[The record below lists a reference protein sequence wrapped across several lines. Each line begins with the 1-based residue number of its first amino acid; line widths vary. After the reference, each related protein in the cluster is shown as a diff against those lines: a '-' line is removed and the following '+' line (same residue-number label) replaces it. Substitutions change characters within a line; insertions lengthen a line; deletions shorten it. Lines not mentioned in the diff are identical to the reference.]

1 MISPF
6 MVMEKKSLPQVLA
19 IVTLLVF
26 SSVLASQNVIA
37 HEERLYTIG
46 NKDYWIT
53 VGSINEPIFVDDK
66 SGAEAFI
73 ALADPADPLNSNSN
87 GTTNVEGL
95 EQTIKFEIS
104 AGDKKKELQV
114 EPAWQ
119 DPGHYEA
126 TFFPTI
132 ETTYNYTL
140 FGTINN
146 VSVSF
151 DFHCVPGG
159 VEGEELQD
167 NSTKQ
172 ILEGVTLKAQRGGFG
187 CPSSRAD
194 AGFPEPYVSN
204 NELVN
209 MINELRGNST
219 SK

>member
-1 MISPF
+1 
-6 MVMEKKSLPQVLA
+6 MEKKSLPQVLA
-19 IVTLLVF
+19 IATLLIF

-46 NKDYWIT
+46 DKDYWIT

-114 EPAWQ
+114 ESAWQ

-126 TFFPTI
+126 TFF
-132 ETTYNYTL
+132 L
-140 FGTINN
+140 
-146 VSVSF
+146 
-151 DFHCVPGG
+151 
-159 VEGEELQD
+159 L
-167 NSTKQ
+167 
-172 ILEGVTLKAQRGGFG
+172 
-187 CPSSRAD
+187 
-194 AGFPEPYVSN
+194 
-204 NELVN
+204 
-209 MINELRGNST
+209 
-219 SK
+219 

>member
-1 MISPF
+1 MICPF
-6 MVMEKKSLPQVLA
+6 TVMGKKLLPQILA
-19 IVTLLVF
+19 IATILVF
-26 SSVLASQNVIA
+26 SSVLASQKVFA

-46 NKDYWIT
+46 DKDYWIT
-53 VGSINEPIFVDDK
+53 VGSINEPVFIDDK

-73 ALADPADPLNSNSN
+73 ALADPADPLNSDSN
-87 GTTNVEGL
+87 GTTDVEGL
-95 EQTIKFEIS
+95 EQAIKFEIS

-126 TFFPTI
+126 TFYPTI
-132 ETTYNYTL
+132 ETTYNYRL

-146 VSVSF
+146 ASISF
-151 DFHCVPGG
+151 DFQCVPGG
-159 VEGEELQD
+159 VQGEESQD

-172 ILEGVTLKAQRGGFG
+172 ISEGVTLKAQRGGFG
-187 CPSSRAD
+187 CPASRAD
-194 AGFPEPYVSN
+194 VGFPEPYVSD

-209 MINELRGNST
+209 MIKELGGNST